1 MIIRGGGAIGVDGLA
16 GAGLCVCATRL
27 GPVGAEGG
35 AAGGALAGGAL
46 ALTRGGTAIA
56 GGAALGAADAL
67 GGIAGGAA
75 GVFGGITTTDG
86 GRYVAATEA
95 GVTTL
100 GAGGGAGDSVAGLG
114 GIAFGAA
121 GDSALASTGGAATGG
136 FATGRAGGCSATSFC
151 CLIRRSASP
160 GREILERSILVLK
173 PSSGCA
179 VREVLLELEDA
190 SERPRRC
197 LRTRSAS

>member
-1 MIIRGGGAIGVDGLA
+1 MIIRGGGATGVEGLG
-16 GAGLCVCATRL
+16 GAGLCVGATRL

-35 AAGGALAGGAL
+35 AVGGMPAGG

-56 GGAALGAADAL
+56 GGAALGAAV
-67 GGIAGGAA
+67 GGVAGGAG

-95 GVTTL
+95 GVTTR
-100 GAGGGAGDSVAGLG
+100 GAGGGAEVSVAGFG

-121 GDSALASTGGAATGG
+121 GASALASAGGVVTGG

-160 GREILERSILVLK
+160 GREIWERSIFVLK
-173 PSSGCA
+173 PSSVCA
-179 VREVLLELEDA
+179 VREVRLELEDA

>member
-1 MIIRGGGAIGVDGLA
+1 MIMRGGGAIGADGLV

-35 AAGGALAGGAL
+35 AAGDTLAGDAGALTL
-46 ALTRGGTAIA
+46 GGTAIA

-67 GGIAGGAA
+67 GGVAG

-86 GRYVAATEA
+86 GRYVAATDA

-100 GAGGGAGDSVAGLG
+100 GAGGGAGVSVTGFG
-114 GIAFGAA
+114 GIALGVA
-121 GDSALASTGGAATGG
+121 GTSALASAGGGATGG
-136 FATGRAGGCSATSFC
+136 FATGRTGGCSATSFC

-160 GREILERSILVLK
+160 GREMWERSILVLK